1 MLRSI
6 KKSIAKGRA
15 PLEIIQLLS
24 ETFFNIS
31 KNKRVAL
38 DKTIRTGAIM
48 YHAIVD

>member
-31 KNKRVAL
+31 KNKRVAS
-38 DKTIRTGAIM
+38 DKTIRARAMM
-48 YHAIVD
+48 YHAIGD